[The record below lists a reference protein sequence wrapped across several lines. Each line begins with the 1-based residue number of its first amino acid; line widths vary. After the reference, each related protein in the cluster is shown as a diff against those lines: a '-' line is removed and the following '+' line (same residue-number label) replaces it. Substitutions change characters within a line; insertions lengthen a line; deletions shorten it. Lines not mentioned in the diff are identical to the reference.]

1 MDSMSYG
8 PGSFQETH
16 RRLYGGQDHWRGT
29 KTIEFCSGKYISWQD
44 CTSQMQGTYAKV
56 KYGQHCQT
64 EEPVAIKV
72 KPKAAVFQLAHRSPT
87 VALLTVLMMRHT
99 AV

>member
-1 MDSMSYG
+1 
-8 PGSFQETH
+8 
-16 RRLYGGQDHWRGT
+16 
-29 KTIEFCSGKYISWQD
+29 
-44 CTSQMQGTYAKV
+44 MQGTYAKV

-72 KPKAAVFQLAHRSPT
+72 KPKACGFAARTPA
-87 VALLTVLMMRHT
+87 ALLTVLMMRHA

>member
-1 MDSMSYG
+1 MVREVFKKRIGDYMVG
-8 PGSFQETH
+8 
-16 RRLYGGQDHWRGT
+16 R
-29 KTIEFCSGKYISWQD
+29 TIGEVQTRSSESCSGKYTSWQNW
-44 CTSQMQGTYAKV
+44 TAQMQGTYAKV

-72 KPKAAVFQLAHRSPT
+72 KAKACGFAARTPA
-87 VALLTVLMMRHT
+87 ALLTVLMMRHA